1 VCFYR
6 ADRTTCRGW
15 GLAICAMFIG
25 EILDTY
31 FTTVPSCK
39 NKSTFTCGK
48 IANKINN
55 SKKTTK
61 TRQDLLARINGDEPQ
76 GIKFYTNLIFK

>member
-1 VCFYR
+1 
-6 ADRTTCRGW
+6 
-15 GLAICAMFIG
+15 MFIG

-31 FTTVPSCK
+31 FTTVPSCN
-39 NKSTFTCGK
+39 NKSTFTRGK

-61 TRQDLLARINGDEPQ
+61 TRNDVLARINGTEPQ
-76 GIKFYTNLIFK
+76 GI